1 MKLWQTDIQLFDRA
15 FFESLLRID
24 FQKKPKKNHAVLLH
38 MSSKQKEYRVGSI
51 NGSSTHN
58 AKMQEKYLSIK
69 FEIQCLMKEMETLS

>member
-1 MKLWQTDIQLFDRA
+1 
-15 FFESLLRID
+15 
-24 FQKKPKKNHAVLLH
+24 